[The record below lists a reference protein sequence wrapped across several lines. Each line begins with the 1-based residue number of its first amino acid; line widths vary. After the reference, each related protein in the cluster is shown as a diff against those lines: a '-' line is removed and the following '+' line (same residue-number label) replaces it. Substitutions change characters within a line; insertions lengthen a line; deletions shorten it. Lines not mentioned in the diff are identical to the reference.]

1 MNAGERAEMNWL
13 FSAWR
18 TAPRLV
24 MGQRL
29 EEDLSVNVAEHLA
42 ADQRWRASD
51 RDVAIT
57 LIYWPLSYT
66 PVPKQWTTI
75 RARLPG
81 ARPMSW
87 VASVRP
93 LSVGSFPFR
102 CREDGLGFAC
112 N

>member
-1 MNAGERAEMNWL
+1 MNAGERAEMNRL
-13 FSAWR
+13 FLAWG

-29 EEDLSVNVAEHLA
+29 EEDLRVNVAEHLA

-51 RDVAIT
+51 RAVAIT
-57 LIYWPLSYT
+57 LISWSLSYT

-87 VASVRP
+87 VA
-93 LSVGSFPFR
+93 
-102 CREDGLGFAC
+102 
-112 N
+112 